1 MKVCFNCKL
10 VQGYGMTET
19 AAVISVS
26 EENDANLGHV
36 GAVMPHCE
44 MALADV
50 AEMNYLSTDKPCPRG
65 EIIVRGPN
73 MFKEYLNRPDATA
86 EVYSEGRWLHTG
98 DIGRINPNGTITII
112 DRKKNI
118 FKLSQGEYVAVEKV
132 EAAYMRCPLVSQTFV
147 YGDSFKSKLVMVL
160 VPEADEFVIWASVK
174 GMRGSMKEL
183 CAKPEVV
190 DAFFEHLNNLDY
202 VRKLKGFETVKAI
215 YAEGDVND
223 MGQGFSIENNCMT
236 PTFKLRRPQLKER
249 YQSQI
254 DTMYAS
260 LGE

>member
-1 MKVCFNCKL
+1 MWEVSVLTCVQFRCHVCF
-10 VQGYGMTET
+10 
-19 AAVISVS
+19 SVCVCFIFS
-26 EENDANLGHV
+26 V
-36 GAVMPHCE
+36 
-44 MALADV
+44 
-50 AEMNYLSTDKPCPRG
+50 YLQSAGFP
-65 EIIVRGPN
+65 
-73 MFKEYLNRPDATA
+73 FF
-86 EVYSEGRWLHTG
+86 SH
-98 DIGRINPNGTITII
+98 
-112 DRKKNI
+112 I
-118 FKLSQGEYVAVEKV
+118 FKLSQGEYIAVEKV

-202 VRKLKGFETVKAI
+202 VKKLKGFETVKAI